1 MDGSDCSAAICE
13 ELGDVLLSATM
24 LAQIAGEEGRFR
36 MGEVV
41 RGVVNKLIRRHPHVF
56 GERKVQG
63 VAHVL
68 ANWEAIKAEERAE
81 KGHVAGP
88 LDGVPP
94 ALPALRKA
102 RKLQA
107 KAAKA
112 GLLDREALAAENPA
126 LAALLG
132 AAPQEQQVGELLWQL
147 VALCH
152 RHQIDAE
159 EALRVQLLRFRA
171 SAAQA
176 AE

>member
-1 MDGSDCSAAICE
+1 
-13 ELGDVLLSATM
+13 
-24 LAQIAGEEGRFR
+24 
-36 MGEVV
+36 
-41 RGVVNKLIRRHPHVF
+41 
-56 GERKVQG
+56 
-63 VAHVL
+63 
-68 ANWEAIKAEERAE
+68 
-81 KGHVAGP
+81 
-88 LDGVPP
+88 
-94 ALPALRKA
+94 LPALRKA

-112 GLLDREALAAENPA
+112 GLLDREALAAENLA

-159 EALRVQLLRFRA
+159 EALRARLVRFRA
-171 SAAQA
+171 GVARA